1 MNVARKQKSRVAATV
16 FTAVAAHQVI
26 HFDVRFK
33 NRRGLSSPAITIR
46 LEPYDLLKYALLILS
61 LWIAYF
67 VLRFPNKIRFYR
79 PP

>member
-33 NRRGLSSPAITIR
+33 NRGGLSSPTTILR
-46 LEPYDLLKYALLILS
+46 FEPYYLLKFTLL
-61 LWIAYF
+61 
-67 VLRFPNKIRFYR
+67 IRFYQLS
-79 PP
+79 